1 MRGLGNERNDR
12 TYRVLIKY
20 CVLSKNIQY
29 SATFPSPALGWV
41 IGCTENGQ
49 PIRVTVYTQI
59 SDQMSCSPTCRGWVA
74 MKWGNTQFLMNTLYK
89 LSDMYIYRRIL
100 YPFFSAATQSRET
113 SGITAVNR

>member
-29 SATFPSPALGWV
+29 SATSPSPKLGWV

-49 PIRVTVYTQI
+49 PIRVTVH
-59 SDQMSCSPTCRGWVA
+59 SDLRSDE
-74 MKWGNTQFLMNTLYK
+74 L
-89 LSDMYIYRRIL
+89 LSYM
-100 YPFFSAATQSRET
+100 
-113 SGITAVNR
+113 